1 MGERFLKI
9 TSFKSTGE
17 KFGISSPVLSAL
29 SLPVPVTIFDKAG
42 FYGGNAAR
50 IVI

>member
-17 KFGISSPVLSAL
+17 EFDVFSAVLSVL
-29 SLPVPVTIFDKAG
+29 PLPVPVTIFDKDG
-42 FYGGNAAR
+42 FYGGNAA
-50 IVI
+50 